1 MNHLIQKINFEE
13 IQNTFQNQFSV
24 HLGMKFLDQ
33 LIIWIITIF
42 EVR

>member
-1 MNHLIQKINFEE
+1 MNHLIRKIDVEE
-13 IQNTFQNQFSV
+13 IQNTFQNQFGV